1 MIIVKRRIFKTFDEV
16 DSKVAFRKMMIDAIG
31 SELLKK
37 SDELDKRLLW
47 NDTIARRKWFLQRD
61 ENGVNYCFTVIDAFK
76 RRSAYEKMAQYPIN
90 LEVRSKLEAAGFEYE
105 VTIDYFDKIAYD
117 NLEKS
122 FTFV

>member
-61 ENGVNYCFTVIDAFK
+61 ENGVNYCFIVIDAFK